1 MEDMRNRL
9 INIKKEKF
17 IKALTKKF
25 QKDIFFSTQ
34 IDKIIIKKSQ
44 TIDDKRVISI
54 EGFGKDRKDL
64 FHDKKIAYTFIEK
77 DEKLALIY
85 HLIALLCENEMDLVE
100 YWNYILEYPDELIE
114 SEYED

>member
-1 MEDMRNRL
+1 MDNMRNRL
-9 INIKKEKF
+9 VNIKKEKF
-17 IKALTKKF
+17 IKALTKEFHKDKF
-25 QKDIFFSTQ
+25 FLTHV
-34 IDKIIIKKSQ
+34 DKIIIKKSQ

-54 EGFGKDRKDL
+54 EGFGKDRNDL

-85 HLIALLCENEMDLVE
+85 HLIALLCENEIDLIE

-114 SEYED
+114 SEYTD